1 MAIKVR
7 KIKNQGKRTMSYV
20 SSGFDKKKKPEK
32 SLTFGKT
39 RNAGRMGTGKI
50 SIRHRGGGHK
60 RKLRLID
67 FACKKL
73 DVPAKVVSVEK
84 DPNRSG
90 FIALLS
96 FKDGDKSYVLAW
108 QGAKVG
114 HEVVYSAKAEMRRG
128 NRTPLKRVPVGTE
141 VFNIEMVPGKGGQI
155 VRSAGSAAIV
165 MANENGFTQLQMP
178 STEVRIVPDACM
190 ATIGRV
196 SNVEHN
202 TITIG
207 KAGRVRW
214 MGRRPQVRGKVMN
227 PVDHPHGGGEG
238 NQPIG
243 LPQQRTK
250 WGKPAKGVKT
260 RKKTKPSNKYIIRR
274 RRKKKRK

>member
-20 SSGFDKKKKPEK
+20 ASGFDKKKKPEK

-39 RNAGRMGTGKI
+39 SKVGRMSTGKI

-60 RKLRLID
+60 RKYRLID
-67 FACKKL
+67 FKCKKV
-73 DVPAKVVSVEK
+73 DITAKVISVEK

-96 FKDGDKSYVLAW
+96 FADGDKKYILAW

-114 HEVVYSAKAEMRRG
+114 QEIIFSEKAELHTG
-128 NRTPLKRVPVGTE
+128 NRTVLRRIPVGTE
-141 VFNIEMVPGKGGQI
+141 VFNIEMFPGKGGQI

-165 MANENGFTQLQMP
+165 MANENGYTQLQMP
-178 STEVRIVPDACM
+178 STEIRIVPDSCM
-190 ATIGRV
+190 ATLGRV

-243 LPQQRTK
+243 LKYQKTK

-260 RKKTKPSNKYIIRR
+260 RKATKPSNKYIVRR

>member
-1 MAIKVR
+1 MAIKIR
-7 KIKNQGKRTMSYV
+7 KIKNRGKRTMSYV
-20 SSGFDKKKKPEK
+20 ASGFDKKKKPEK
-32 SLTFGKT
+32 SLTIGKT
-39 RNAGRMGTGKI
+39 SKSGRMGTGKI

-60 RKLRLID
+60 RKYRIID
-67 FACKKL
+67 FRCKKL
-73 DVPAKVVSVEK
+73 EIPARVVSVEK

-96 FKDGDKSYVLAW
+96 FKDGEKRYVLAW
-108 QGAKVG
+108 EEAKSG
-114 HEVVYSAKAEMRRG
+114 QEVIFSEKAEIKTG
-128 NRTPLKRVPVGTE
+128 NRTNLRRIPVGTE
-141 VFNIEMVPGKGGQI
+141 VFNVEMMPGKGGQI

-178 STEVRIVPDACM
+178 STEVRIFPDSCM

-196 SNVEHN
+196 SNTEHN

-207 KAGRVRW
+207 KAGRKRW

-243 LPQQRTK
+243 LKYPKTP
-250 WGKPAKGVKT
+250 WGKPAKGIKT
-260 RKKTKPSNKYIIRR
+260 RKKTKPSNKFIIR
-274 RRKKKRK
+274 RRKKKRKK

>member
-1 MAIKVR
+1 MAIKIR
-7 KIKNQGKRTMSYV
+7 KIKNEGTRVMSYV
-20 SSGFDKKKKPEK
+20 ASGFDKKKKPEK
-32 SLTFGKT
+32 SLTKGKT
-39 RNAGRMGTGKI
+39 SKCGRMSTGKI

-60 RKLRLID
+60 RKYRFVD
-67 FACKKL
+67 FRCKKL
-73 DVPAKVVSVEK
+73 DVAARVISVEK

-96 FKDGDKSYVLAW
+96 YIDGEKTYVLAW
-108 QGAKVG
+108 KGAKG
-114 HEVVYSAKAEMRRG
+114 GQEIIFSESAELKVG
-128 NRTPLKRVPVGTE
+128 NRTTLKRIPVGTE
-141 VFNIEMVPGKGGQI
+141 VFNIEMMPGKGGQI

-165 MANENGFTQLQMP
+165 MANENGYTQLQMP
-178 STEVRIVPDACM
+178 STEVRIFPDSCM

-196 SNVEHN
+196 GNVEHN

-207 KAGRVRW
+207 KAGRIRW

-243 LPQQRTK
+243 LKYQKTK

-260 RKKTKPSNKYIIRR
+260 RKASKPSNKYIIRR
-274 RRKKKRK
+274 RKKKKRK

>member
-20 SSGFDKKKKPEK
+20 ASGFDKKKKPEK
-32 SLTFGKT
+32 SLTIGKT
-39 RNAGRMGTGKI
+39 SKSGRMSTGKI

-60 RKLRLID
+60 RKHRIID
-67 FACKKL
+67 FQCKKT
-73 DVPAKVVSVEK
+73 DIPAIVTSVEK
-84 DPNRSG
+84 DPNRTG
-90 FIALLS
+90 FIALLT
-96 FKDGDKSYVLAW
+96 FKDGEKRYVLAW

-114 HEVVYSAKAEMRRG
+114 QEIIFSEKAELKTG
-128 NRTPLKRVPVGTE
+128 NRTSLKRIPVGTE
-141 VFNIEMVPGKGGQI
+141 VFNIEMKPGKGGQI

-165 MANENGFTQLQMP
+165 MANENGYTQLQMP
-178 STEVRIVPDACM
+178 STEIRIFPDICM
-190 ATIGRV
+190 ATIGRA

-243 LPQQRTK
+243 LKHQKTK

-260 RKKTKPSNKYIIRR
+260 RKATKPSNKYIIRR
-274 RRKKKRK
+274 RKKKRR

>member
-1 MAIKVR
+1 MPIKIR
-7 KIKNQGKRTMSYV
+7 KIKNRGKRIMSYV
-20 SSGFDKKKKPEK
+20 ASGFDKRKKPEK
-32 SLTFGKT
+32 FLSVGKT
-39 RNAGRMGTGKI
+39 GKIGRMSTGKI
-50 SIRHRGGGHK
+50 STRHRGGGNK
-60 RKLRLID
+60 KKYRFID
-67 FACKKL
+67 FRCNKL
-73 DVPAKVVSVEK
+73 DVPARVTAIEK
-84 DPNRSG
+84 DPNRSS
-90 FIALLS
+90 FIALLA
-96 FKDGDKSYVLAW
+96 FRDGKKSYVLAW
-108 QGAKVG
+108 QGAENG
-114 HEVVYSAKAEMRRG
+114 QEVLFSEKAEIKVG
-128 NRTPLKRVPVGTE
+128 NRTMLKHVPVGTE
-141 VFNIEMVPGKGGQI
+141 IFNIEMQPGKGGQI
-155 VRSAGSAAIV
+155 VRSAGSAAVV

-178 STEVRIVPDACM
+178 STEIRMVPDACM

-227 PVDHPHGGGEG
+227 PIDHPHGGGEG

-243 LPQQRTK
+243 LKHQKTA

-260 RKKTKPSNKYIIRR
+260 RKKFKASNKYIIRR